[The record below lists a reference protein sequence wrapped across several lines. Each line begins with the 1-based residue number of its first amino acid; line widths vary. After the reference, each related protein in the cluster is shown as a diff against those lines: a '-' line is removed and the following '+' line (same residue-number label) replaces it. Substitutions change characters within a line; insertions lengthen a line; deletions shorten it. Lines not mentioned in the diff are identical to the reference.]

1 MLEGSKTH
9 AKNLM
14 GKLGIPTADS
24 VRLDKYSDIEVFL
37 HGNPPPW
44 VIKRDVLA
52 SGKGVVVTSDIDDA
66 SKFISDSIEGDGFV
80 IAEEF
85 LQGEEASLLVLMD
98 ESGYV
103 CLPPSQDHKRVWDG
117 DRGPNTGGMGAY
129 APAPIVTTSVLRR
142 AVDEIVEPMH
152 HYLRNQEDPYRGVL
166 YVGLMIDSDGAPRVV
181 EYNVRFGDPETQ
193 VTIPLI
199 EGFGGAPTRYRNR

>member
-1 MLEGSKTH
+1 MC
-9 AKNLM
+9 
-14 GKLGIPTADS
+14 IRDS
-24 VRLDKYSDIEVFL
+24 
-37 HGNPPPW
+37 PW

-52 SGKGVVVTSDIDDA
+52 AGKGVVVTSDIDHA
-66 SKFISDSIEGDGFV
+66 SKFISDSIERDGFV
-80 IAEEF
+80 VTEEF
-85 LQGEEASLLVLMD
+85 LHGEEASLLVLMD

-117 DRGPNTGGMGAY
+117 DKGPNTGGMGAY
-129 APAPIVTTSVLRR
+129 APAPVVTSSVLRR

-166 YVGLMIDSDGAPRVV
+166 YVGLMIDSDGASRVV

-199 EGFGGAPTRYRNR
+199 EGDLGELLLSLSLIHISEPTRPY